1 MSSSPHPFTSF
12 VAAFLMFA
20 QLQTLFARL
29 QLSELSA
36 VETVALT
43 RSFGWE
49 ENQVFEQQDV
59 QVLR

>member
-1 MSSSPHPFTSF
+1 
-12 VAAFLMFA
+12 MFA